1 MRLIKSTLNELIENP
16 KKFGEKLTID
26 ELVNVLKKLSDIYYN
41 TGTSL
46 VSDTV
51 FDKLKDVL
59 QKREPKHPYLSEV
72 GAPVK
77 GTKNKVQLPF
87 PMGSLL
93 KVKPTEGKL
102 EQWIKTYP
110 GPYVLSDKMDGA
122 SVQLYK
128 NEKGELKMYSRGKDI
143 EGQDIGHLI
152 GNVNIPKKAIQNL
165 PNSTSVR
172 GEFVISKA
180 NFAKITDKENARNT
194 VAGIINAKTPD
205 LKIAKLI
212 DFVTYAILSPRELQ
226 SKQMETLEKW
236 GFDVAPY
243 KIVNSL
249 TEEYL
254 INYFKER
261 REKSKYEIDGI
272 VCVDN
277 SKVYV
282 NEGGFPDFAFAFKM
296 DLDEQQTIATV
307 VDVIWDPS
315 MDMYLKPVIKI
326 KPVKLVG
333 VTVTYATA
341 HNAKMVVDNKIGVGA
356 EIRIIRSGDVIPK
369 ILEVIKPAKETKLPT
384 MKYKWNKTNV
394 DFVIVNP
401 DPETMQ
407 LVNIKR
413 SVHFFKTI
421 GAKYISEGIITK
433 MAKHGY
439 DTVFKILEADR
450 SKLETIEG
458 IGNKSVTK
466 IFAEIEK
473 AMAKV
478 SLAVF
483 MSATHEFGRNL
494 GSRKLQEVINK
505 YPNILTEK
513 LDQDKIKENVMKVS
527 GFSDKLATKFATN
540 LEKFIIF
547 YNRIAKLYDLSRF
560 LIIKKTTVG
569 TKFKDNTIVFTGFRD
584 EDLKQYII
592 NNGGK
597 VTNSV
602 SKKTTIVVYEVASS
616 GSAKIT
622 DAKKMGIKTMSRKEF
637 KDKYVT

>member
-26 ELVNVLKKLSDIYYN
+26 KLVSVLKKLSDVYYN

-46 VSDTV
+46 VSDAV

-87 PMGSLL
+87 PMGSLD

-102 EQWIKTYP
+102 EPWIKTYP
-110 GPYVLSDKMDGA
+110 GPYVLSDKMDGG

-128 NEKGELKMYSRGKDI
+128 NEKGELKMYSRGKDV

-152 GNVNIPKKAIQNL
+152 GYVNIPKKAIQNL

-180 NFAKITDKENARNT
+180 NFTKITDKENARNT

-212 DFVTYAILSPRELQ
+212 DFMTYAILSPRELQ

-249 TEEYL
+249 TEQYL
-254 INYFKER
+254 MDYFKER

-356 EIRIIRSGDVIPK
+356 EIKIIRSGDVIPK

-401 DPETMQ
+401 DPETMR

-421 GAKYISEGIITK
+421 RAKYISEGIITK

-439 DTVFKILEADR
+439 DTVFKILEVNR

-505 YPNILTEK
+505 YPNILTDK
-513 LDQDKIKENVMKVS
+513 MSQDELKENVMTVP
-527 GFSDKLATKFATN
+527 GFSDKLASKFATN
-540 LEKFIIF
+540 LEKFMIY
-547 YNRIAKLYDLSRF
+547 YNRITKLYDLTRF
-560 LIIKKTTVG
+560 LVIKKTTVG
-569 TKFKDNTIVFTGFRD
+569 TRFKDNTIVFTGFRD
-584 EDLKQYII
+584 EELKQYII

-597 VTNSV
+597 VTDSV
-602 SKKTTIVVYEVASS
+602 SKKTTIVVYEVVSS

-622 DAKKMGIKTMSRKEF
+622 DAKKMGIQTMSRKEF